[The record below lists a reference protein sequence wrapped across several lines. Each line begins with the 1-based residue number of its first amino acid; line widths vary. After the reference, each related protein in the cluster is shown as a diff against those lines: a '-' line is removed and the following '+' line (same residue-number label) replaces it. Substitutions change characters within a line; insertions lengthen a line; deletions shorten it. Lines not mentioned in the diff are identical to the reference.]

1 MNTTSSA
8 LTTASRP
15 GWQLLGQIEL
25 LADATTDSVSTWL
38 IACLASMNLP
48 PDFVTIL
55 LDSVHEVTLRVLD
68 PNGGTDNKHVHLA
81 ILALKQRSEHSNSW
95 GFFRIEKIDDTEWNK
110 THPDLTV
117 EFYLYL
123 EGI

>member
-1 MNTTSSA
+1 
-8 LTTASRP
+8 
-15 GWQLLGQIEL
+15 
-25 LADATTDSVSTWL
+25 
-38 IACLASMNLP
+38 MNLP

-55 LDSVHEVTLRVLD
+55 LDSVREVTLRVLD
-68 PNGGTDNKHVHLA
+68 TNGGTDNKHVHLA